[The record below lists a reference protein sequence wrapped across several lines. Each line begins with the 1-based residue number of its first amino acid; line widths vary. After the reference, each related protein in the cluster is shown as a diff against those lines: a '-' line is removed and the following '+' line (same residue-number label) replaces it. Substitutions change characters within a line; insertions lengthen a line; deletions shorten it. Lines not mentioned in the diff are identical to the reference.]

1 MNNDFNQI
9 DNRKSAL
16 LKEFMQIASGKSSDD
31 ILPLLL
37 AFSNKAK
44 KENIKFSKTDIE
56 TIFESM
62 KKDMAPEE
70 QTKIETLMKMASVL

>member
-1 MNNDFNQI
+1 MDNNFNRI

-16 LKEFMQIASGKSSDD
+16 LKEFMEISSGKSSDD

-44 KENIKFSKTDIE
+44 KENITFSKADIE
-56 TIFESM
+56 TIFDSM

>member
-1 MNNDFNQI
+1 MNKNFSNI
-9 DNRKSAL
+9 DDRKATL
-16 LKEFMQIASGKSSDD
+16 LKEFMEISANKSSDD

-44 KENIKFSKTDIE
+44 KEHISFSKSDIE
-56 TIFESM
+56 TIYDSM

-70 QTKIETLMKMASVL
+70 QNKIETIMKMASVL